1 MLKEKYHIFNSMQI
15 LYQIDMIINLDKN
28 IILINKV
35 FNLIILYTIKAM
47 GKFLDM
53 K

>member
-1 MLKEKYHIFNSMQI
+1 MLKEKYHLFNSMQI
-15 LYQIDMIINLDKN
+15 LYQIDMIINFNKN
-28 IILINKV
+28 IIFVNKG